1 MVTKSTN
8 VDSQAR
14 QTSVSKRPSVNHGQA
29 GNPEGS
35 DSVF

>member
-8 VDSQAR
+8 VDSQVS
-14 QTSVSKRPSVNHGQA
+14 QTSVSKRPSVNYRQA
-29 GNPEGS
+29 NNLEGS